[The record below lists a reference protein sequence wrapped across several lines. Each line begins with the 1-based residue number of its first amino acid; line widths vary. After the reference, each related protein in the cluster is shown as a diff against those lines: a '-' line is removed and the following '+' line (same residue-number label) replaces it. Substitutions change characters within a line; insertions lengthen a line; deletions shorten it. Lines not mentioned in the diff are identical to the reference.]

1 MKIGKNIFNIWM
13 LYFQTRGSKLEIEPE
28 QVLFVAKNITFLGHV
43 VNNESTKPNPS
54 KIDVVLHFPK
64 PKTVIKINSF
74 LGLTG
79 YYRNY
84 VQGY

>member
-1 MKIGKNIFNIWM
+1 LGRTSSTFGCCI
-13 LYFQTRGSKLEIEPE
+13 FQTQGSKLEIEPE